1 MSPDEF
7 DYEFREAPTAFKS
20 ASQKARVWT
29 EGWVLR
35 EMYCPACGSPKLDE
49 FENNKP
55 VADFFCHLCK
65 EEFEL
70 KAKGGP
76 ISKTVPDGAY
86 DTMIKRLQSN
96 TKPSLMV
103 MRYDKASKQVRD
115 LAVIPKQFFI
125 PELIHKRK
133 PLAESARRAGWVGC
147 DIRIERVP
155 NFGKIELIKERIAC
169 PKDEVVARW
178 QRTAGLRKKSF
189 KQMGWVADVLRCV
202 EHIGESEFTLADV
215 YKFENYLGEL
225 HPDNHHVRDKIRQQL
240 QVLRDAGILEFMGRG
255 RYRVL

>member
-1 MSPDEF
+1 MGSGF
-7 DYEFREAPTAFKS
+7 NYEFEEAPAAFTS
-20 ASQKARVWT
+20 GSQKARVWT
-29 EGWVLR
+29 EGWILR

-55 VADFFCHLCK
+55 VADFFCDLCD
-65 EEFEL
+65 EEYEL
-70 KAKGGP
+70 KSKKGP

-86 DTMIKRLQSN
+86 NTMMARLRSD

-103 MRYDKASKQVRD
+103 MRYDSASKRVCD

-133 PLAESARRAGWVGC
+133 PLAETARRAGWVGC

-155 NFGKIELIKERIAC
+155 NFGKIKLITNRIAR
-169 PKDEVVARW
+169 PKGEVVASW
-178 QRTAGLRKKSF
+178 ERTAGLRKKSF
-189 KQMGWVADVLRCV
+189 KQMGWVVDVLRCV
-202 EHIGESEFTLADV
+202 ERIGREEFTLADV

-225 HPDNHHVRDKIRQQL
+225 HPENNHVKPKIRQQL
-240 QVLRDAGILEFMGRG
+240 QVLRDAGILEFVGRG
-255 RYRVL
+255 RYRSL